1 MTKIAKHVLVEALA
15 EADIPEEDID
25 WEYSTGYG
33 SRTYFSFVS
42 EEGPRALAKMCTV
55 LGFMSEVEG
64 EEDIDLHIAL
74 SVADSATAIQR
85 GRRSGFYFP
94 GVEVVES

>member
-1 MTKIAKHVLVEALA
+1 MIQIPKHVLIEALT
-15 EADIPEEDID
+15 EADIPEENID

-33 SRTYFSFVS
+33 SRTFVSFVS
-42 EEGPRALAKMCTV
+42 EDGHRALARLCTV
-55 LGFMSEVEG
+55 LGSMSEVEG
-64 EEDIDLHIAL
+64 EEDIDLHIAM
-74 SVADSATAIQR
+74 SVAESATVMQR